1 MNEQRSNTAVSPTQ
15 AKVMILAGEAPADL
29 TVHGDLD
36 LSLSHDLTDLPDG
49 LTVDSLD
56 LSGCTALEALP
67 QNLTVRRAL
76 ILDYCTALTELP
88 IGLHCYELSAVGTP
102 LKTLPADIS
111 VDFKVDLTDCG
122 QLERLP
128 DGLKVGS
135 LVLRNCYALLA
146 LPEGLDVYFLD
157 ISGCVSLTDWPLFAK
172 VRVGH
177 FRARGCIQLTHLPVW
192 INQLTELDVSGCES
206 LLRLPHQLQVLSRLD
221 IGGTAVTHLPVG
233 CLDAE
238 LFWNGVRINERIA
251 FSPETITAEETMH
264 EQNIEL
270 RRVLMERMGYE
281 RFMANVDAE
290 LIDRDFDPGGE
301 RKLLKAAVPGDEDFV
316 CLAVICPST
325 GRQYLIRVPP
335 TMTNCQQAAA
345 WIAGFDIA
353 EAYAPLV
360 ET

>member
-1 MNEQRSNTAVSPTQ
+1 MNEERMDTAVSPTQ
-15 AKVMILAGEAPADL
+15 AKIMILAGEAPAGL
-29 TVHGDLD
+29 TVNGSLD
-36 LSLSHDLTDLPDG
+36 LSLAQDLQSLPDG

-56 LSGCTALEALP
+56 LSGCTSLTALP
-67 QNLTVRRAL
+67 QNLNIRRAL

-88 IGLHCYELSAVGTP
+88 MGISCYELSAAGTP
-102 LKTLPADIS
+102 LQTLPPDLT
-111 VDFKVDLTDCG
+111 VDFKIDLTDCG

-128 DGLKVGS
+128 DGLQVGS
-135 LVLRNCYALLA
+135 LVLRNCYALER
-146 LPEGLDVYFLD
+146 LPEGLDTYFLD

-251 FSPETITAEETMH
+251 FNPETITAEETMR

-281 RFMANVDAE
+281 RFMASVDAQV
-290 LIDRDFDPGGE
+290 IHRDVDPGGE

-325 GRQYLIRVPP
+325 DRQYLIRVPP
-335 TMTNCQQAAA
+335 TMTNCHQAAA